1 MKKALT
7 TLLLIVSFFIVYFL
21 QANFFSWFTI
31 AGVKPNLFVILVL
44 FISLFGGVRIGIPYG
59 VCTGIFLDVV
69 IGRNIGTYGIMLG
82 VISIVGGYFDKNFS
96 KDSRL
101 TIMLII
107 IGSTCVYE
115 IGVCILQAIKLS
127 INVDLVAFFITLL
140 IEVAYNTIL
149 TIILY
154 PLMQKWGYKVE
165 DEFKAKNML
174 TRYF

>member
-1 MKKALT
+1 MRKLIT
-7 TLLLIVSFFIVYFL
+7 IILLIASFFVVYFL

-31 AGVKPNLFVILVL
+31 ASVKPNLFVILVL
-44 FISLFGGVRIGIPYG
+44 FVSLFGGMKVGIPYG
-59 VCTGIFLDVV
+59 VCAGLFLDVV

-82 VISIVGGYFDKNFS
+82 VISIIGGYFDKNFS
-96 KDSRL
+96 KESRL

-115 IGVCILQAIKLS
+115 IGVCMLQAIELS
-127 INVDLVAFFITLL
+127 INVDMLVFFTTLL

-154 PLMQKWGYKVE
+154 PLMQMCGYRIE
-165 DEFKAKNML
+165 DEFKSKKML